1 MFNEEIGGNGNTILN
16 FVLDLATNF
25 FFYMSGNK
33 AFNIIVK
40 VMLLILGN
48 QRMNLM
54 EFYSG
59 IEIG

>member
-16 FVLDLATNF
+16 FDLDLATNF